1 MILLHNVG
9 PKINSN
15 YNTLEE
21 ILSSEGKLSFDG
33 VYRNVFD
40 SFEAFK
46 ERDITLFVMGNY
58 IGKDN
63 SFDVGMPLE
72 RLCTMNEIMLMASNG
87 AKIGWH
93 TWSHRD
99 LTKLSDE
106 ELEKEVTPI
115 FPMKY
120 FAYPYGKFNDMVIEA
135 VKKAGFEEAWSV
147 TEGDD
152 SQFQRLRRYL

>member
-1 MILLHNVG
+1 
-9 PKINSN
+9 
-15 YNTLEE
+15 
-21 ILSSEGKLSFDG
+21 
-33 VYRNVFD
+33 
-40 SFEAFK
+40 
-46 ERDITLFVMGNY
+46 MGNY